1 MGEIADMML
10 DGFLDEETGEYI
22 DGDSPGFPRRMS
34 DPDMYS
40 AGPSP
45 HRTAAQ
51 QVTRRAKNKRKR
63 DRQKA
68 NRAAR
73 NGAPPAA

>member
-10 DGFLDEETGEYI
+10 EGFLDEETGEVI

-34 DPDMYS
+34 DPDMHAS
-40 AGPSP
+40 GGAPP
-45 HRTAAQ
+45 RTAAKQ
-51 QVTRRAKNKRKR
+51 ATRRAKNKRKR

-68 NRAAR
+68 NRNAAKIV
-73 NGAPPAA
+73 G

>member
-40 AGPSP
+40 AQPVS
-45 HRTAAQ
+45 RTPAEKAA
-51 QVTRRAKNKRKR
+51 RRAKNKRKR

-68 NRAAR
+68 NRDAR
-73 NGAPPAA
+73 KNTSPAA